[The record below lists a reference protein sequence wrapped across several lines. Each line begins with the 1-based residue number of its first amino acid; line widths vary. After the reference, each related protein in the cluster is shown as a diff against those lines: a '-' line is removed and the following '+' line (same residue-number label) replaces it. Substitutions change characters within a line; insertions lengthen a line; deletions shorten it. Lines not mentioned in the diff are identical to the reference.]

1 MASLGQTF
9 DFSASAPSSFDPLPA
24 GWYVVEVMSGEVKET
39 KAGTGTRAAFRFDV
53 RGGAHDGRVVFGSFN
68 LTNPNPKAA
77 EIGREQ
83 LGQLAL
89 ACGLVNVAD
98 TNEFLGKRLE
108 IKLIIKPA
116 DAQYDAANDVK
127 GYRAIKGG
135 LSTVPTFAGAKIP
148 GQLKQLQKGEWSRE
162 PGTEWHGPPGTEREA
177 LVDAA
182 TEAPRAAAKSPP
194 WAKRVAP

>member
-1 MASLGQTF
+1 MGNLGQVF
-9 DFSASAPSSFDPLPA
+9 DFSGQAASKSDFEPLPP
-24 GWYVVEVMSGEVKET
+24 GWYAVEVTSGEVKPT
-39 KAGTGTRAAFRFDV
+39 KAGNGTRAAFRFDV

-83 LGQLAL
+83 LGQFAL
-89 ACGLVNVAD
+89 ACGLVNVGD
-98 TNEFLGKRLE
+98 TNELLGKRLE

-127 GYRAIKGG
+127 GYRALKGAM
-135 LSTVPTFAGAKIP
+135 SAVPTFARAAG
-148 GQLKQLQKGEWSRE
+148 
-162 PGTEWHGPPGTEREA
+162 REA
-177 LVDAA
+177 IVEAA
-182 TEAPRAAAKSPP
+182 TEAPRAAPKSPP